1 MKTFKLILPALALS
15 LFVACSATTPDN
27 GKVAATA
34 DADNQMDTT
43 LVATMAIPAALTA
56 NSPIEMI
63 FTVYNRTDSVKTFC
77 KWHTPFEPLMSKY
90 LDITSANGE
99 EAAYKGPMAKRIMP
113 PPADSYLSIKP
124 KDSLSIKVD
133 LTKAYDIKAGNYVV
147 RYNSQAISGLSVTD
161 SVKISV
167 K

>member
-56 NSPIEMI
+56 NSPIEI
-63 FTVYNRTDSVKTFC
+63 N
-77 KWHTPFEPLMSKY
+77 
-90 LDITSANGE
+90 
-99 EAAYKGPMAKRIMP
+99 
-113 PPADSYLSIKP
+113 P

-147 RYNSQAISGLSVTD
+147 RYNSQAISGLNVTD
-161 SVKISV
+161 SVQISV